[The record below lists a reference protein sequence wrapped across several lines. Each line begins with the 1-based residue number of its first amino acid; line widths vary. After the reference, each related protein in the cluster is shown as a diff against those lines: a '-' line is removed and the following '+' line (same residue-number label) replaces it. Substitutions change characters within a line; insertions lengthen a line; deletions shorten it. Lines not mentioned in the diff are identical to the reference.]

1 MSCANRDGTKPTW
14 ENSRKQRKILAE
26 LTDLISKMQRTEAH
40 DFRR

>member
-26 LTDLISKMQRTEAH
+26 LTERSHQQNAKNRGT
-40 DFRR
+40 